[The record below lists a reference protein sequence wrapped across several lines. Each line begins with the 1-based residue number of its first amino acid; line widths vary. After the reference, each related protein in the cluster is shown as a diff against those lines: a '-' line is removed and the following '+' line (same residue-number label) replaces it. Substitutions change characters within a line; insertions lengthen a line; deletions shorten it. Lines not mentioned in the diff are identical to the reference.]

1 MVLRRAINK
10 AERVVEG
17 ALRAA
22 TNTVNRGITRLK
34 HGGRRRR
41 VGRRRRRF
49 WSFNFFLTLFST
61 NFYF

>member
-1 MVLRRAINK
+1 MVLRRAIDK

-17 ALRAA
+17 ALRAT

-49 WSFNFFLTLFST
+49 
-61 NFYF
+61 